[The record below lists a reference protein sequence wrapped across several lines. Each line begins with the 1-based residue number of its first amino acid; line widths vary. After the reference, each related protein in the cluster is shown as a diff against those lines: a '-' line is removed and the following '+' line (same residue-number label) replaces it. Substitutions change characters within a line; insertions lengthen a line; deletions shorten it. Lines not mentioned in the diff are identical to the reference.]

1 MQIVIFSVGAVP
13 YALEALAVQ
22 EILRKPSA
30 LAIPE
35 APAHMVGVIDFR
47 GSNIP
52 LVNLRKLLGQ
62 GDGEECEQAVVL
74 TEGGMSAAFQVDAV
88 EDVLNIP
95 NHALDTASATLAGS
109 ATITKAVV
117 RIKERMLVLLDP
129 ARLLAKAMSN
139 T

>member
-1 MQIVIFSVGAVP
+1 MQIVIFSVGADS
-13 YALEALAVQ
+13 YAIEALNVQ
-22 EILRKPSA
+22 EILRQPTA

-35 APAHMVGVIDFR
+35 APAHIVGVIHFR

-52 LVNLRKLLGQ
+52 LVNLRQLLGQ
-62 GDGEECEQAVVL
+62 GDGTKGEQAVVL
-74 TEGGMSAAFQVDAV
+74 TGGGMSAAFQVDAV

-129 ARLLAKAMSN
+129 ARLLARAVSA
-139 T
+139 